1 MIEVARKRRSE
12 RGAVT
17 VVAVLALLLI
27 LGVAAL
33 AVDLGMLHTA
43 RTQLSIAA
51 DAAALAGV
59 KELAFGS
66 RQRAFE
72 RSAEYA
78 ARNEALG
85 EPVILNI
92 GTGGGGDVVLGT
104 FNFADRSFHP
114 EDFLPN
120 AVRVTAR
127 RSGERAVPTFFAAAF
142 GHRVVDVQAQATAVG
157 YPRTVAAV
165 IDRSGSMGAPPF
177 PDGEIAPARE
187 AAAQFLHDLA
197 LSTLPERAGVISY
210 ASDVDVIAPIRG
222 LHDAGEP
229 GQLMALTRAIEAA
242 PGGEQGGTNTGGAIE
257 KAIQLILAADPGEGR
272 SGGQRMIVL
281 LSDGLANRAPG
292 NGNDDYM
299 DCYGNQQGIPGNPC
313 WRYAVEMARD
323 AWAEG
328 IVVHTIALGHNDHR
342 RQLEEI
348 AAAGGNGQVLFA
360 PTPEQLTEMFE
371 TLSRVAQVALVQ

>member
-1 MIEVARKRRSE
+1 VIDVAQTSRSE

-17 VVAVLALLLI
+17 VVAVLALFLI

-33 AVDLGMLHTA
+33 AVDLGMLHAA

-85 EPVILNI
+85 EPVLLNI
-92 GTGGGGDVVLGT
+92 ETGGQGGDVVLGT
-104 FNFADRSFHP
+104 FDFADRSFRP

-142 GHRVVDVQAQATAVG
+142 GHRLVDVSARATAVG
-157 YPRTVAAV
+157 YPRTVAV
-165 IDRSGSMGAPPF
+165 TIDRSASMAAPPF

-187 AAAQFLHDLA
+187 AAAQFIHDLA
-197 LSTLPERAGVISY
+197 ASTLPERAGVISY
-210 ASDVDVIAPIRG
+210 ASAVDVNAGIRG

-229 GQLMALTRAIEAA
+229 GVLMGLTRAIEAA
-242 PGGEQGGTNTGGAIE
+242 DPGQEGGTNTGEAIE
-257 KAIQLILAADPGEGR
+257 KATQAILDADPGQGR
-272 SGGQRMIVL
+272 DGGQRMIVL
-281 LSDGLANRAPG
+281 LSDGLANRAP
-292 NGNDDYM
+292 NLDCHDYQTE
-299 DCYGNQQGIPGNPC
+299 YGNAC
-313 WRYAVEMARD
+313 WRYAVEAARE
-323 AWAEG
+323 AYAEG
-328 IVVHTIALGHNDHR
+328 IVVHTIALGDNDHYL
-342 RQLEEI
+342 QMQEI
-348 AAAGGNGQVLFA
+348 AAAGGNGLALFA
-360 PTPEQLTEMFE
+360 PTPAHLTEMFE
-371 TLSRVAQVALVQ
+371 TLSRIAQVALVD

>member
-1 MIEVARKRRSE
+1 MEREVIEVAGKAKSE

-17 VVAVLALLLI
+17 VVAVLALVLI

-33 AVDLGMLHTA
+33 AVDLGMLRAA

-92 GTGGGGDVVLGT
+92 GTGSEGDVVLGT
-104 FNFADRSFHP
+104 FNFADRTFQP

-142 GHRVVDVQAQATAVG
+142 GHRLVNVSAQAIAVG
-157 YPRTVAAV
+157 YPRTVATV
-165 IDRSGSMGAPPF
+165 IDRSASMAAPPF

-187 AAAQFLHDLA
+187 AAAQFLHDLS

-210 ASDVDVIAPIRG
+210 ASDVDVNASIRG

-229 GQLMALTRAIEAA
+229 GLLMALTRAIEAA
-242 PGGEQGGTNTGGAIE
+242 PSGDLGGTNTGGAIE
-257 KAIQLILAADPGEGR
+257 RAIETILDAEPGGGR
-272 SGGQRMIVL
+272 DGGQRMIVL
-281 LSDGLANRAPG
+281 LSDGLANRSP
-292 NGNDDYM
+292 DH
-299 DCYGNQQGIPGNPC
+299 DCYRQEFPQNPC

-323 AWAEG
+323 AYAEG
-328 IVVHTIALGHNDHR
+328 IVVHTITLGGTEEDDTY
-342 RQLEEI
+342 QQMQEI
-348 AAAGGNGQVLFA
+348 AAAGGNGQALFA
-360 PTPEQLTEMFE
+360 PTPEHLTEMFE
-371 TLSRVAQVALVQ
+371 SLSRIAQVALVD

>member
-1 MIEVARKRRSE
+1 
-12 RGAVT
+12 VT
-17 VVAVLALLLI
+17 VVAVLALVLI

-33 AVDLGMLHTA
+33 AVDLGMLRAA

-92 GTGGGGDVVLGT
+92 GTGSEGDVVLGT
-104 FNFADRSFHP
+104 FNFADRTFQP

-142 GHRVVDVQAQATAVG
+142 GHRLVDVTAQAIAVG
-157 YPRTVAAV
+157 YPRTVAVV
-165 IDRSGSMGAPPF
+165 IDRSGSMGPP
-177 PDGEIAPARE
+177 PSPGGEIVPARE
-187 AAAQFLHDLA
+187 AAAQFLGDLA
-197 LSTLPERAGVISY
+197 LSTLQERAGVISY
-210 ASDVDVIAPIRG
+210 ASVVDVNASIRG

-229 GQLMALTRAIEAA
+229 GLLMAMTRAIEAA
-242 PGGEQGGTNTGGAIE
+242 PTGDEGGTNTGGAIE
-257 KAIQLILAADPGEGR
+257 RAIELILEADPAEGR
-272 SGGQRMIVL
+272 GGGQRMIVL
-281 LSDGLANRAPG
+281 LSDGLANRAPH
-292 NGNDDYM
+292 DV
-299 DCYGNQQGIPGNPC
+299 DCWGDLQEEPDNPC
-313 WRYAVEMARD
+313 WRYAVDMARN
-323 AWAEG
+323 AWREG
-328 IVVHTIALGHNDHR
+328 IVVHTIALGLEDHR

-348 AAAGGNGQVLFA
+348 AAAGGNGQALFA
-360 PTPEQLTEMFE
+360 PTTEQLTEMFE
-371 TLSRVAQVALVQ
+371 TLSRVAQVALVD